1 MMSSYQDGDPAGNLV
16 YDETAPKGF
25 TLIPYEWKQ
34 GGTIGMMSES
44 NDIHY
49 DFAEGKYPD
58 KNFPTDVRENTGFY
72 GDNDFVGEFHGASAA
87 AGPAVGGSGFMRGF
101 VKGWG
106 YGEFTTKNLSGF
118 GLDATLYE
126 TGSITGKF
134 VGEGLPSLDNFSGLG
149 RTFSIGSGLS
159 TGGNWEGYD
168 GTGTTI
174 WKGSFEGFSIGLPQ
188 LKGSGGGIRTETK
201 LLFPTKTD
209 DNEN

>member
-1 MMSSYQDGDPAGNLV
+1 MKPFLV
-16 YDETAPKGF
+16 V
-25 TLIPYEWKQ
+25 
-34 GGTIGMMSES
+34 
-44 NDIHY
+44 
-49 DFAEGKYPD
+49 KYPD

>member
-1 MMSSYQDGDPAGNLV
+1 LKPSLATLKILV
-16 YDETAPKGF
+16 SKC
-25 TLIPYEWKQ
+25 LSQ
-34 GGTIGMMSES
+34 
-44 NDIHY
+44 
-49 DFAEGKYPD
+49 YPD